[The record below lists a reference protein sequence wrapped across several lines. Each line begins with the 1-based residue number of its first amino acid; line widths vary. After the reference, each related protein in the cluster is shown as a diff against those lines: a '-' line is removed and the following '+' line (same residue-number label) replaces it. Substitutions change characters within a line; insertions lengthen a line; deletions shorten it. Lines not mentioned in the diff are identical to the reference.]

1 MGLNTLF
8 VGHRVKVLDKV
19 NSTNV
24 YIRELLEKA
33 PLDEGLIVWALEQ
46 YAGKG
51 QRGSS
56 WLSQPGVNLTFSVL
70 LRPHF
75 LAIKDQFWFTKA
87 LALSVAEFV
96 SSSLG
101 EGPEVRIK
109 WPNDVY
115 VNDRKIAGILIENIL
130 EKSLIKY
137 SIAGIG
143 ININQ
148 ETFDPSLPNATSLKL
163 LSGKEFDLN
172 ACLENICVS
181 IEKFYLQLRSADY
194 KKIDEAYHKLL
205 YRKDIWSKFSMNGE
219 PTEGMIKG
227 VSAAGH
233 LLINTKTGAEIQSN
247 QALEVSDVKHLVF
260 L

>member
-8 VGHRVKVLDKV
+8 VGHRVNVLDKV
-19 NSTNV
+19 DSTNV

-33 PLDEGLIVWALEQ
+33 PLDEGLIVWAQEQ

-56 WLSQPGVNLTFSVL
+56 WLSQPGVNLTFSVV

-75 LAIKDQFWFTKA
+75 LAIKDQFWLTKA

-96 SSSLG
+96 SSSFDAGL
-101 EGPEVRIK
+101 VKIK
-109 WPNDVY
+109 WPNDIY

-143 ININQ
+143 VNINQ

-163 LSGKEFDLN
+163 VAGKEFDLR
-172 ACLENICVS
+172 ACLEKLCVS
-181 IEKFYLQLRSADY
+181 IEKFYLLLRNADY
-194 KKIDEAYHKLL
+194 KKLDESYHKLL
-205 YRKDIWSKFSMNGE
+205 YRKDIWSKFSLNGE
-219 PTEGMIKG
+219 PKEGMIKG
-227 VSAAGH
+227 VSPSGH
-233 LLINTKTGAEIQSN
+233 LLINTKTGAEIRSN
-247 QALEVSDVKHLVF
+247 EALEVSDVKHLVF